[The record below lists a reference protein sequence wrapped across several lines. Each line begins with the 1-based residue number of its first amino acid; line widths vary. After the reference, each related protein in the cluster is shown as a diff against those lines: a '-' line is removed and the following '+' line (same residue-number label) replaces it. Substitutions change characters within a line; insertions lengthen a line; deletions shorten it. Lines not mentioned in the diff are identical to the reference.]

1 MRMKKVT
8 DIYKLDEDKL
18 AHSFQD
24 ACSDKD
30 FYDYVYGLNVKEEV
44 LMKYTSSLEDAFLE
58 NKNCKNCKGL
68 NNCLNKVLGYCYTAI
83 NDNGMINFSYDAC
96 DYMKKKLKDDSYKE
110 NLDLYEMPKD
120 IKDASFKNIYKDDKA
135 RVPIIKYFKEFMDH
149 YNDEDKP
156 KGVYLNGSFGSG
168 KTYLIACLFNEMAK
182 KGIKSILVYYPE
194 FLVNLKSSFSD
205 DFEEKRDCVKKIPLL
220 LLDDIGAENTSNWSR
235 DEVLG
240 PILQYRMENHLPT
253 FFTSNLTIDELE
265 EALSTT
271 SSGVDRVKAKRIIER
286 IKQLTKSFD
295 LISKNRRN

>member
-1 MRMKKVT
+1 MKKVT

-18 AHSFQD
+18 AHNFQD
-24 ACSDKD
+24 ACSDKE
-30 FYDYVYGLNVKEEV
+30 FYDYVYKLNVKENI

-68 NNCLNKVLGYCYTAI
+68 EHCLNTIKGYCYTAI
-83 NDNGMINFSYDAC
+83 NDNGMITFSYDAC
-96 DYMKKKLKDDSYKE
+96 SKKKKQLKDDAYKD
-110 NLDLYEMPKD
+110 NLDLYDMPID
-120 IKDASFKNIYKDDKA
+120 IKSASFKNIYTDDKA

-149 YNDEDKP
+149 YNDSEKP

-182 KGIKSILVYYPE
+182 KGVKSILVYYPE
-194 FLVNLKSSFSD
+194 FLRRLKASFNKED
-205 DFEEKRDCVKKIPLL
+205 YGDIFDELKMVPLL
-220 LLDDIGAENTSNWSR
+220 LLDDIGAENTSSWSR

-240 PILQYRMENHLPT
+240 PLLQYRMQNHLPT
-253 FFTSNLTIDELE
+253 FFTSNLTVDELE

-286 IKQLTKSFD
+286 VKQLTKSFD